1 MVYRGYLKLFGD
13 YKKSPKNKFDVK
25 YKFKDYTNDFNMKFS
40 DIAPQKKM
48 KINIIEIQFLKNQNK

>member
-1 MVYRGYLKLFGD
+1 MIYRGYLKLFGD

-40 DIAPQKKM
+40 DIVPQKKM
-48 KINIIEIQFLKNQNK
+48 EDEKKQKIKMVVQL